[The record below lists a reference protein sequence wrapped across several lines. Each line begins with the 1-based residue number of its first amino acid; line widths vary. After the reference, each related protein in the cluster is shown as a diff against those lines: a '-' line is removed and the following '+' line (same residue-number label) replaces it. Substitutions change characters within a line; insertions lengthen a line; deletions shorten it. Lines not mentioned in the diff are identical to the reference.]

1 MVSGQNLKV
10 IALHLLFPYPSLFGW
25 VLAFAR
31 SSNLQLS
38 AIAGPS
44 SYSHIWIWPRLVALI
59 CYHLELKVLVFSINQ
74 LRFIK
79 EKC

>member
-10 IALHLLFPYPSLFGW
+10 IAPHLLSCTHLCLDGCQHSQDPQSFNPWLGLDS
-25 VLAFAR
+25 
-31 SSNLQLS
+31 
-38 AIAGPS
+38 S
-44 SYSHIWIWPRLVALI
+44 SYSHYRIWPRQVALI